1 VNVNVHVNEPE
12 ELLTQRSQRE
22 LLSPYHRG
30 PQRKPWEN
38 LSHAKS
44 QRRAI
49 SVFKKQ
55 EFKGFLGVLGELE

>member
-38 LSHAKS
+38 LS
-44 QRRAI
+44 I